1 MQSKFCFNISLLLI
15 ATYLA
20 NVQQHYCLS
29 KCVAARTVSLSLGGR
44 GVVTISSL
52 SKIGLPPSLWTG
64 RNIGIIWH
72 KWLYTWSVKI
82 DHLVQRGNLIT
93 FTFILENSG
102 WNIQNFPY
110 QLRDSLISVKEG
122 QLHECSETKPFIT
135 NSRWA
140 LKIFS
145 PRTNSHGKN
154 KKCYHWWSVALDC
167 GGYQWNI
174 STFWWLRWESDLLS
188 MHAVMAGEM
197 RDWRWRRVP
206 TQNR

>member
-1 MQSKFCFNISLLLI
+1 MESKFCSNISLLLI

-20 NVQQHYCLS
+20 NVQQHYRLS
-29 KCVAARTVSLSLGGR
+29 KCVAARSGVPGVSLSLWGR

-52 SKIGLPPSLWTG
+52 SKIGPTPSLWTG
-64 RNIGIIWH
+64 RHIGIIWH

-122 QLHECSETKPFIT
+122 QIHEYIETKPSEKNPIEFLFSSDFSWKEGRMLSLWSDAGVLGST
-135 NSRWA
+135 A
-140 LKIFS
+140 L
-145 PRTNSHGKN
+145 H
-154 KKCYHWWSVALDC
+154 C
-167 GGYQWNI
+167 GG
-174 STFWWLRWESDLLS
+174 
-188 MHAVMAGEM
+188 
-197 RDWRWRRVP
+197 
-206 TQNR
+206 